1 MNGMKAYTAEFLGT
15 FVLCFIGAGSICAD
29 ALTGGKLGL
38 VGIAL
43 AHGLALSVGIT
54 ALGHV
59 SGGHFNPAVTFGF
72 LITGRLP
79 AARAAGYVVAQ
90 LLGAFVGGLLVVAAF
105 SPEVRALV
113 GSGVPVPGEGVSA
126 TKALWIEAVL
136 TFLLVLAVWGTAVD
150 ARAPRIGGFGI
161 GLTVAFDILMGG
173 PLTGASMNPARTFGP
188 ALAAGVWTSHW
199 VYWVGPLLGG
209 GAAALL
215 YHGLFLRAED

>member
-1 MNGMKAYTAEFLGT
+1 MRAYSAEFLGT

-29 ALTGGKLGL
+29 ALTGGKLGM

-43 AHGLALSVGIT
+43 AHGLALSVAIT

-79 AARAAGYVVAQ
+79 APRAAGYVIAQ

-105 SPEVRALV
+105 SPDVRHAV
-113 GSGVPVPGEGVSA
+113 FSGVPTPAAGVS
-126 TKALWIEAVL
+126 TGKALWIEAVL
-136 TFLLVLAVWGTAVD
+136 TFLLVLSVWGTAVD
-150 ARAPRIGGFGI
+150 ARAPRLGGFGI

-173 PLTGASMNPARTFGP
+173 ALTGASMNPARTFGP
-188 ALAAGVWTSHW
+188 ALAAGVWDGHW
-199 VYWVGPLLGG
+199 IYWVGPLLGG

-215 YHGLFLRAED
+215 YHGLFLHAED

>member
-1 MNGMKAYTAEFLGT
+1 MSGMKAYTAEFLGT

-43 AHGLALSVGIT
+43 AHGLALSVAIT
-54 ALGHV
+54 ALAPF

-72 LITGRLP
+72 LVTGRLP
-79 AARAAGYVVAQ
+79 AARAGAYVLAQ
-90 LLGAFVGGLLVVAAF
+90 LLGAFVGGLLVAAAF
-105 SPEVRALV
+105 SPEVRAAA
-113 GSGVPVPGEGVSA
+113 GSGVPVPAADVSA
-126 TKALWIEAVL
+126 AKALWIEAVL

-173 PLTGASMNPARTFGP
+173 ALTGASMNPARTFGP
-188 ALAAGVWTSHW
+188 ALAANIWNAHW
-199 VYWVGPLLGG
+199 VYWVGPLLGAG
-209 GAAALL
+209 VAALL
-215 YHGLFLRAED
+215 YQGLFLNPED

>member
-1 MNGMKAYTAEFLGT
+1 MSGIKAYTAEFLGT

-43 AHGLALSVGIT
+43 AHGLALSIAIT
-54 ALGHV
+54 ALAPF

-72 LITGRLP
+72 LVTGRLP
-79 AARAAGYVVAQ
+79 AARAGAYVLAQ
-90 LLGAFVGGLLVVAAF
+90 LLGAFVGGLLVAAAF
-105 SPEVRALV
+105 SPDVRAAA
-113 GSGVPVPGEGVSA
+113 GSGVPVPAPDVSA
-126 TKALWIEAVL
+126 IKALWIEAVL

-173 PLTGASMNPARTFGP
+173 ALTGASMNPARTFGP
-188 ALAAGVWTSHW
+188 ALAANIWNAHW
-199 VYWVGPLLGG
+199 VYWVGPLLG
-209 GAAALL
+209 AAVAALL
-215 YHGLFLRAED
+215 YQGFFLNAED